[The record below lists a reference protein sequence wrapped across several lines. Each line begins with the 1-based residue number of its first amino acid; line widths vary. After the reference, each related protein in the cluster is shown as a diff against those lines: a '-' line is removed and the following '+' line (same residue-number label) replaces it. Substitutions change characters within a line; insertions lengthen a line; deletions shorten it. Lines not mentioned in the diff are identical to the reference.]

1 LPTERPWRSPSPTL
15 LILKDGQGYLAT
27 NYWVEGGQLIYVS
40 PDGTQ
45 QVLVLDDLDLQMTS
59 KLNRERGVMFTI
71 RQKLPGR

>member
-1 LPTERPWRSPSPTL
+1 VALTSPTL
-15 LILKDGQGYLAT
+15 LILKDGQSYLAT

-71 RQKLPGR
+71 RRKLPGR